1 MKRVTLAG
9 CLTMIA
15 ASLGAQT
22 TPTPVDSG
30 SSACLVL
37 NGIRIG
43 ANWGDSTGT
52 STPRRDTSNRAGSF
66 RVGGTTID
74 TTFTFN
80 VAERTWS
87 RPSMTAYVGGGV
99 SGRTRTA
106 ARAGDPRAV
115 WHACAGAALRMERP
129 TLVLRGVRGQV
140 HLKVDLTP
148 LTRLPGAALDSL
160 RQNQIRR

>member
-1 MKRVTLAG
+1 MKGVAIAT
-9 CLTMIA
+9 CLTILA
-15 ASLGAQT
+15 APLGAQT
-22 TPTPVDSG
+22 ASAPSDSG

-43 ANWGDSTGT
+43 ADWGDSTGT
-52 STPRRDTSNRAGSF
+52 SATRRDTSNRAGRF

-74 TTFTFN
+74 TTFTFD

-87 RPSMTAYVGGGV
+87 RPSMTAYVAGGV
-99 SGRTRTA
+99 SGRTRNA
-106 ARAGDPRAV
+106 ARAGDPRAG
-115 WHACAGAALRMERP
+115 WHACAGVTLAMQQP
-129 TLVLRGVRGQV
+129 TLVLRGVHGQI

-148 LTRLPGAALDSL
+148 LTRLPGATLDSL